1 MRGLAQF
8 RSEFLQ
14 ESYARGFIHQCTDV
28 EALDNLLDK
37 EIVPAYLGFD
47 ATATSLHVGNLVG
60 IMWLRLL
67 QRTGHK
73 PIVLLGGG
81 TTKIGDPS
89 GKDTQRQLLTDEQ
102 IAKNIEG
109 IQAVYERYLR
119 FGSAPKDAILV
130 NNATWLESLN
140 YIDFLR
146 DYGRHFSIN
155 RMLSFD
161 SVKIRLER
169 EQPLSFLEFNYMI
182 FQAYDFVHLFQKHG
196 CLLQMGGSDQ
206 WGNIINGVE
215 LVRRCLNKAAYG
227 LTAPLITT
235 SSGAKMG
242 KTAQGAVWLNADKL
256 SPYDYW
262 QFWRNTDDSD
272 VVKYLKLFT
281 DLPLG
286 EIERLGSLRGAEIN
300 EAKKILADE
309 ATHLAHGREVLEGIH
324 LQVRELFES
333 QGSGNLANL
342 PNQTLE
348 KDSLPMWADD
358 FFANLGLCASKGEAR
373 RLIQGGGARL
383 NDVVVEDIKQTIDI
397 SLFSKGPVKVSAG
410 KKKHI
415 IVSYS
420 CN

>member
-1 MRGLAQF
+1 MASF

-14 ESYARGFIHQCTDV
+14 ESYNRGFIHQCTDID
-28 EALDNLLDK
+28 ALDAMLTQGT
-37 EIVPAYLGFD
+37 VPAYLGFD

-109 IQAVYERYLR
+109 IRAIYARYLT
-119 FGSAPKDAILV
+119 FGEKQKDALLV
-130 NNATWLESLN
+130 NNATWLEPLN

-182 FQAYDFVHLFQKHG
+182 FQAYDFVHLFKEYG
-196 CLLQMGGSDQ
+196 CMLQMGGSDQ
-206 WGNIINGVE
+206 WGNIVNGVE
-215 LVRRCLNKAAYG
+215 LVRRCTNKTAYG
-227 LTAPLITT
+227 LTTPLITT
-235 SSGAKMG
+235 SNGAKMG

-262 QFWRNTDDSD
+262 QFWRNTDDRD
-272 VVKYLKLFT
+272 VGRYLKLFT
-281 DLPLG
+281 DLPLA
-286 EIERLGSLRGAEIN
+286 EIYKLEALQGAEIN

-309 ATHLAHGREVLEGIH
+309 ATTLAHGKQVLDSIH
-324 LQVRELFES
+324 TQVRELFES
-333 QGSGNLANL
+333 HGAGSLSELPQHTLAADIL
-342 PNQTLE
+342 PINV
-348 KDSLPMWADD
+348 DD
-358 FFANLGLCASKGEAR
+358 LFVRLGLCASKGEAK
-373 RLIQGGGARL
+373 RLVQGGGARL
-383 NDVVVEDIKQTIDI
+383 NDIPIDDIKYVVTTQI
-397 SLFSKGPVKVSAG
+397 FSNGPVKVSAG
-410 KKKHI
+410 KKKHLI
-415 IVSYS
+415 I
-420 CN
+420 NL

>member
-1 MRGLAQF
+1 MVSL
-8 RSEFLQ
+8 RSEFLK
-14 ESYARGFIHQCTDV
+14 ESQARGFIHQCTDL
-28 EALDNLLDK
+28 EALDNALAQGV
-37 EIVPAYLGFD
+37 VPAYLGFD

-89 GKDTQRQLLTDEQ
+89 GKDTQRQLLTDDQ
-102 IAKNIEG
+102 IAKNVAS
-109 IQAVYERYLR
+109 IQAIYARYLT
-119 FGSAPKDAILV
+119 FGNAPQDATLV

-161 SVKIRLER
+161 SVKIRLDR

-182 FQAYDFVHLFQKHG
+182 FQAYDFLHLFKEQK
-196 CLLQMGGSDQ
+196 CLLQLGGSDQ
-206 WGNIINGVE
+206 WGNIVNGVE
-215 LVRRCLNKAAYG
+215 LVRRSINKQAFG

-242 KTAQGAVWLNADKL
+242 KTAQGAVWLNADML

-262 QFWRNTDDSD
+262 QFWRNTDDRD
-272 VVKYLKLFT
+272 VIRYLKLFT
-281 DLPLG
+281 DLSLAEIDKLG
-286 EIERLGSLRGAEIN
+286 QLQGAEVN

-309 ATHLAHGREVLEGIH
+309 ATTLAHGRDVLEGIH
-324 LQVRELFES
+324 TQARELFES
-333 QGSGNLANL
+333 QGSGDLSQL
-342 PNQTLE
+342 PQQTLQE
-348 KDSLPMWADD
+348 AQFPMGVDD
-358 FFANLGLCASKGEAR
+358 LLVHVNLCASKGEAK

-383 NDVVVEDIKQTIDI
+383 NDVAVPDIKHQITADI
-397 SLFSKGPVKVSAG
+397 FQSGPLKVSAG
-410 KKKHI
+410 KKKH
-415 IVSYS
+415 VVVVLG
-420 CN
+420 